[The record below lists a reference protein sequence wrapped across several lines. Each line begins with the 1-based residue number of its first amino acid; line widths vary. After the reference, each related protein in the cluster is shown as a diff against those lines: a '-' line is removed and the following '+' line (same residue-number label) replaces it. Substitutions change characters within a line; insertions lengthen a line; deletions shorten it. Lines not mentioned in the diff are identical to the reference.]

1 MAQIAVL
8 SNGNRQQQE
17 EKVSRTGLGR
27 YVDIVLTSD
36 HLGVAKPDP
45 RAFELACVQLGVP
58 PHAVVYI
65 GDRLE
70 VDALAATAAGLRG
83 IWLNRT
89 DDAVPPGVEAI
100 DNLTDLPSLLEEL
113 RLI

>member
-1 MAQIAVL
+1 
-8 SNGNRQQQE
+8 
-17 EKVSRTGLGR
+17 
-27 YVDIVLTSD
+27 
-36 HLGVAKPDP
+36 
-45 RAFELACVQLGVP
+45 VP
-58 PHAVVYI
+58 PHAAVSI

-89 DDAVPPGVEAI
+89 GNAVPPGVEAV
-100 DNLTDLPSLLEEL
+100 DNLTDLPGLLEGL